1 MNDIL
6 SPLRRAVKDYDMI
19 KDGDRVCVGVSGGKD
34 SVLLLVALSRLSKF
48 YPKKF
53 EVFGYTVDAGK

>member
-53 EVFGYTVDAGK
+53 ASVRIYR